1 LRDHV
6 TDAFNCE
13 TDAHASAAAAAAAAA
28 VAAAAAARTERG
40 SAVTSAMT

>member
-28 VAAAAAARTERG
+28 AASTERG